1 MDWFC
6 LRESKEKASA
16 MLTAAI
22 DTREDASSSLS
33 QMDKITD
40 KFGSD
45 DS

>member
-22 DTREDASSSLS
+22 DTRDDASSLSHS
-33 QMDKITD
+33 QMDKINN
-40 KFGSD
+40 
-45 DS
+45 